1 MESRGHSFQ
10 RSSRARVAREYSTA
24 GRHSRPRMPSTSG
37 YMVAAS
43 ATAGALFFLL
53 WWMLQGEEN
62 PWVPAGL
69 AASVVMLVAVAAR
82 EVVIRRAWTRHILEQ
97 DKFGRSDYRSD
108 R

>member
-1 MESRGHSFQ
+1 MESQDPAFHRL
-10 RSSRARVAREYSTA
+10 RRARESGEFPSLR
-24 GRHSRPRMPSTSG
+24 RHSRPRMPSTSG

-69 AASVVMLVAVAAR
+69 AASVVMLVAVWG
-82 EVVIRRAWTRHILEQ
+82 RAGGSFPALAPPTPLGHRVSGE
-97 DKFGRSDYRSD
+97 
-108 R
+108 